1 MIKIPKIGFVSLGC
15 PKNLVDSERIITKL
29 KAEGYELSDNYQN
42 ADMVIINTCGFLN
55 SAIDESL
62 EAIGEAI
69 AENGKVL
76 VTGCLGNKAEMILAK
91 YPEVLS
97 ITGPQDYENLIN
109 AVHTHAPIFA
119 NDFISLVPPQGIK
132 LTPRHY
138 SYLKISEGCN
148 NTCTF
153 CIIPDIRGKLKSR
166 TIDDIMIEAEKLKN
180 AGVKELLV
188 ISQDTS
194 AYGVDIKYK
203 PAMWREKE
211 WQSNILDLSTALG
224 ELDMWTRLHYVY
236 PYPHVDK
243 IIPLMAQRKLQPY
256 LDVPLQHSS
265 PEVLKRMKRPAH
277 TQKTLDRINKWRDI
291 CPDIAIRS
299 TFIVGFPGETEADF
313 EHLLNFMEK
322 AQLDR
327 VGCFKYSEV
336 EGAQSNSFENLIS
349 EEIKQ
354 QRLDEFMSLQSEIS
368 SNKLERF
375 IGTKQKVIIDSI
387 NKDENYAIGR
397 TRYDAPEV
405 DGVVV
410 IGNANNRDDI
420 KIGEFANVEITE
432 STEYDLIAD

>member
-29 KAEGYELSDNYQN
+29 KAEGYELCDSYNN
-42 ADMVIINTCGFLN
+42 ADMVIVNTCGFLN

-62 EAIGEAI
+62 EVIGEAI
-69 AENGKVL
+69 AKNGKVL
-76 VTGCLGNKAEMILAK
+76 VTGCLGNKADMIK
-91 YPEVLS
+91 EKHPKVLS
-97 ITGPQDYENLIN
+97 ITGPQDYENLIE

-119 NDFISLVPPQGIK
+119 SDFVSLVPPQGIK

-166 TIDDIMIEAEKLKN
+166 NIDNIMIEAEKLKN

-194 AYGVDIKYK
+194 AYGVDIKYNPGIWHDK
-203 PAMWREKE
+203 QY
-211 WQSNILDLSTALG
+211 QSNILDLSTALG

-243 IIPLMAQRKLQPY
+243 IVPLMAQGKILPY

-313 EHLLNFMEK
+313 EHLLDFARQ

-336 EGAQSNSFENLIS
+336 EGAKANDFDDLIS
-349 EEIKQ
+349 EEVKQ
-354 QRLDEFMSLQSEIS
+354 QRLDTFMGLQSEIS
-368 SNKLERF
+368 AKKLERF
-375 IGTKQKVIIDSI
+375 VGTEQQVIIDSI
-387 NKDENYAIGR
+387 NTDENYAIGR
-397 TRYDAPEV
+397 TKYDAPEV
-405 DGVVV
+405 DGQV
-410 IGNANNRDDI
+410 IIGDAKERRL
-420 KIGEFANVEITE
+420 KVGEFAIVEITE

>member
-62 EAIGEAI
+62 EVIGEAI

-76 VTGCLGNKAEMILAK
+76 VTGCLGNKAEMILEK
-91 YPEVLS
+91 YPDVLS
-97 ITGPQDYENLIN
+97 ITGPQDYENLIE

-119 NDFISLVPPQGIK
+119 NDFVSLVPPQGIK

-166 TIDDIMIEAEKLKN
+166 NIDNIMKEAEKLKN

-203 PAMWREKE
+203 SGMWHDKE
-211 WQSNILDLSTALG
+211 WNSNILDLSTALG

-236 PYPHVDK
+236 PYPHVDR
-243 IIPLMAQRKLQPY
+243 IVPLMAQGKILPY

-299 TFIVGFPGETEADF
+299 TFIVGFPGETQEDF
-313 EHLLNFMEK
+313 DHLLDFMDK

-336 EGAQSNSFENLIS
+336 EGAKANSFDNLVA
-349 EEIKQ
+349 EELKQ
-354 QRLDEFMSLQSEIS
+354 QRLDEFMSLQSQIS
-368 SNKLERF
+368 AKKLERF
-375 IGTKQKVIIDSI
+375 VGTEQKIIIDSI
-387 NKDENYAIGR
+387 NEAEDYAIGR

-405 DGVVV
+405 DGVVIV
-410 IGNANNRDDI
+410 GGAKERNV
-420 KIGEFANVEITE
+420 KVGEFTNVEITE

>member
-29 KAEGYELSDNYQN
+29 KAEGYELCDSYNN
-42 ADMVIINTCGFLN
+42 ADMVIVNTCGFLN

-62 EAIGEAI
+62 EVIGEAI
-69 AENGKVL
+69 AKNGKVL
-76 VTGCLGNKAEMILAK
+76 VTGCLGNKADMIK
-91 YPEVLS
+91 EKHPKVLS
-97 ITGPQDYENLIN
+97 ITGPQDYENLIE

-119 NDFISLVPPQGIK
+119 SDFVSLVPPQGIK

-166 TIDDIMIEAEKLKN
+166 NIDNIMIEAEKLKN

-194 AYGVDIKYK
+194 AYGVDIKYNPGIWHDK
-203 PAMWREKE
+203 QY
-211 WQSNILDLSTALG
+211 QSNILDLSTALG

-243 IIPLMAQRKLQPY
+243 IVPLMAQGKILPY

-313 EHLLNFMEK
+313 EHLLDFADK

-336 EGAQSNSFENLIS
+336 EGAKANNFDSLIS

-354 QRLDEFMSLQSEIS
+354 QRLDAFMGLQADIS
-368 SNKLERF
+368 ANKLERF
-375 IGTKQKVIIDSI
+375 VGTTEKVIIDSV
-387 NKDENYAIGR
+387 NTDKDYAIGR
-397 TRYDAPEV
+397 TKFDAPEV
-405 DGVVV
+405 DGQV
-410 IGNANNRDDI
+410 IIGGAQERNL
-420 KIGEFANVEITE
+420 KVGEFAEVEITE
-432 STEYDLIAD
+432 ATEYDLIAD

>member
-29 KAEGYELSDNYQN
+29 KAEGYELVDSYTN
-42 ADMVIINTCGFLN
+42 ADMVIVNTCGFLN

-62 EAIGEAI
+62 EVIGEAI

-76 VTGCLGNKAEMILAK
+76 VTGCLGNKADMIK
-91 YPEVLS
+91 EKHPEVLS
-97 ITGPQDYENLIN
+97 ITGPQDYENLID
-109 AVHTHAPIFA
+109 AVHTHAPIFVS
-119 NDFISLVPPQGIK
+119 DFVSLVPPQGIK

-166 TIDDIMIEAEKLKN
+166 NVSNIMIEAEKLKN

-194 AYGVDIKYK
+194 AYGVDIKYE
-203 PAMWREKE
+203 PGIWHDKE
-211 WQSNILDLSTALG
+211 YKSNILDLSTALG

-243 IIPLMAQRKLQPY
+243 IVPLMAEGKILPY

-277 TQKTLDRINKWRDI
+277 TQKTLNRIAKWREI
-291 CPDIAIRS
+291 CPDIVIRS
-299 TFIVGFPGETEADF
+299 TFIVGFPGETEEDF
-313 EHLLNFMEK
+313 EHLMDFARK

-336 EGAQSNSFENLIS
+336 EGAKANDFDNLIS
-349 EEIKQ
+349 EEVKQ
-354 QRLDEFMSLQSEIS
+354 QRLDAFMGLQSEIS
-368 SNKLERF
+368 AKKLERF
-375 IGTKQKVIIDSI
+375 VGTEQQVIIDSI
-387 NKDENYAIGR
+387 NTEENYAIGR
-397 TRYDAPEV
+397 TKYDAPEV
-405 DGVVV
+405 DGQV
-410 IGNANNRDDI
+410 IIGDAKERNL
-420 KIGEFANVEITE
+420 KVGEFAI
-432 STEYDLIAD
+432 